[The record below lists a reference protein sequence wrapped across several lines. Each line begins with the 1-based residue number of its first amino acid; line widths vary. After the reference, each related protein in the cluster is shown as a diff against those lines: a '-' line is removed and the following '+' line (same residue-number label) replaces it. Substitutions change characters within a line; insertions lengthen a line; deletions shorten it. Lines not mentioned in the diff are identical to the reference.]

1 MVVSAVVLSDLL
13 NLDHLT
19 ADRTDHLDPLRV
31 FSLSFALGVGFV
43 LGGDSEQIEVFEL
56 QGFDPSTRFFGQTRT
71 IPSVAGFFNR
81 QAVCL
86 GSIGESGVV
95 VVSSVARI
103 LDTILR
109 AEQVHHLVDERCDDL
124 LDRTIAPLSADID
137 LVVALGVLVHAGT
150 PTLSNGKPAIRP
162 SGRVG
167 TDRDHHGLELSSEQ
181 VGIDDV
187 EQFFEF
193 FDSTTE
199 KLIGHFISPFWFPFP
214 YTSYYTP
221 NF

>member
-1 MVVSAVVLSDLL
+1 MIVSAVVLPDLL

-71 IPSVAGFFNR
+71 IPTVARFFNR

-86 GSIGESGVV
+86 GGIGESGVV
-95 VVSSVARI
+95 VVTSVACI
-103 LDTILR
+103 LDAVLR
-109 AEQVHHLVDERCDDL
+109 AEQVHHLVDERCYDF
-124 LDRTIAPLSADID
+124 LDRTVTPFGADID
-137 LVVALGVLVHAGT
+137 FVVALGVFVHAGT

-181 VGIDDV
+181 VGVDRV
-187 EQFFEF
+187 EQFFEL
-193 FDSTTE
+193 FDSATK
-199 KLIGHFISPFWFPFP
+199 KLIGHFISPFEFLFL
-214 YTSYYTP
+214 TL
-221 NF
+221 